1 MPCNVVLAP
10 KVTGAQFAPASV
22 FSRIVPESPTTKPV
36 PESRRIAPFWLLVVP
51 ESTGDHCPKTDEIRE
66 KMRIIARIFVLGL
79 DIYGLCVVGGL
90 IEFILVAARYEA
102 NKKMSDLEMHVRD
115 PYLTILMLYAK

>member
-1 MPCNVVLAP
+1 
-10 KVTGAQFAPASV
+10 
-22 FSRIVPESPTTKPV
+22 
-36 PESRRIAPFWLLVVP
+36 LLVVP

-102 NKKMSDLEMHVRD
+102 NKKMSDFEMHDPDPCPMLSMLQATGIRHNRLKRPAGWQIGRD
-115 PYLTILMLYAK
+115 QNS